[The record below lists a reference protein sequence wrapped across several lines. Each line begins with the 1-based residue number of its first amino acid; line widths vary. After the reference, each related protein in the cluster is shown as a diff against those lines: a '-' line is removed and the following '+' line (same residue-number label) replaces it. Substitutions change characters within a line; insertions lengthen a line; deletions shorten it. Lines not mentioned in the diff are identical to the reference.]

1 MKSNDLFYVMEMLT
15 TLRPK
20 LVQSLLEK
28 CSSIKVKRPFLYM
41 AEKAG
46 HQWFKAID
54 ATKLDLGKGDRQ
66 LADGGTYISKYK
78 IIIPKEL
85 SDYE

>member
-1 MKSNDLFYVMEMLT
+1 
-15 TLRPK
+15 
-20 LVQSLLEK
+20 
-28 CSSIKVKRPFLYM
+28 M

-46 HQWFKAID
+46 HQWLKAID
-54 ATKLDLGKGDRQ
+54 ATKLDFGKGDRQ

-85 SDYE
+85 SDYEIM